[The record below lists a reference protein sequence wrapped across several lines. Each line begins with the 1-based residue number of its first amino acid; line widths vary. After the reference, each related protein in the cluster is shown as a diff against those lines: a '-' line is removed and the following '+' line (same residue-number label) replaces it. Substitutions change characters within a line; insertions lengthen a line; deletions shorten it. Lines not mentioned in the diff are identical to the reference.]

1 MHTTAIFRNENQ
13 LHHTK
18 ETGLDLK
25 RFHHFHENHTSWLTW
40 ELCVH
45 THTHTHVWFLK
56 FINITFKLFLSFI
69 VFLSNYYYYYDCCRC
84 CSNFYKSFSF
94 HNDSLNENNHHLWN
108 EWLLLNYYRML
119 IGWLRENRNLI
130 FYYIFLIWYSYFFF
144 DFRLNSRLCS
154 LLGNEK
160 LPSIMRKNLKKKKM
174 IMRISENY
182 ISLHKKWIVLCV
194 CVGFFFCKQFDGFSF
209 CWHFYSSL
217 WTNILAH
224 RVKQQQRTHYNKNTA
239 RKM

>member
-1 MHTTAIFRNENQ
+1 MVHRLLKLECTQ
-13 LHHTK
+13 LQFLETK
-18 ETGLDLK
+18 INCITQKKQVLIWSDFIISM
-25 RFHHFHENHTSWLTW
+25 RIIPVDWHENYASI
-40 ELCVH
+40 H

-144 DFRLNSRLCS
+144 DFRFNSRLCS
-154 LLGNEK
+154 RLGNEK

-194 CVGFFFCKQFDGFSF
+194 CVGFFFVRNSMDS
-209 CWHFYSSL
+209 HFVG
-217 WTNILAH
+217 TFIAPCE
-224 RVKQQQRTHYNKNTA
+224 RTYLHIV
-239 RKM
+239 